1 MANII
6 EIKDFSAPELD
17 LYARLN
23 ENQLLRYYEP
33 QTGLFIA
40 ESPNVIMRALQAG
53 YEPVSFLLEKSTLRR
68 RRKICSQNARMFRH
82 MSQNSMS

>member
-33 QTGLFIA
+33 QTGLLLRKALMSSCGRFRQA
-40 ESPNVIMRALQAG
+40 MSQSP
-53 YEPVSFLLEKSTLRR
+53 LLEK
-68 RRKICSQNARMFRH
+68 AH
-82 MSQNSMS
+82 